1 MWGDQIKA
9 LDVLLSVL
17 FVTAT
22 AKEIYILE
30 DVKLIVE
37 TSFWKIGI
45 LRQMSGVVLLTELKL
60 VLLSSL
66 TVQLNNWNASASE
79 VGKLIYC
86 PLETVMIDYI

>member
-66 TVQLNNWNASASE
+66 TVQLNN
-79 VGKLIYC
+79 
-86 PLETVMIDYI
+86 